1 MLTAAV
7 ASRDPKTG
15 ENLRACLE
23 QTGLVKPVMGCTVS
37 KEGDWKPTSG
47 QPLPEV
53 MFLDLSSDVAPYL
66 AFAAHCR
73 RLHPAGHIIACSP
86 CEPTPDL
93 LLKAMHAGVNE
104 FLLKPI
110 DPRVLHEIL
119 TRLVGAKS
127 PLGTTEARKV
137 TLVMGAKGGL
147 GSSTV
152 AVNLAVQL
160 AQLGK
165 GRVILL
171 DLARPVGHVPL
182 LLDLKPRFSISDA
195 MENLERL
202 DTHFLGGLLM
212 HHQSGVEVLAGTSQ
226 PDEWE
231 RLSVASVR
239 RMLNVAQST
248 FDFVVIDFGS
258 VFSKEWAPLLESV
271 RSVLVLTEAN
281 LPALWSLQHL
291 MAAFVDLGLD
301 RERIQIIINR
311 WRPEDDA
318 TLEKMEKIAG
328 VPVFARLV
336 NDFRQVSDSINRGI
350 PLSGKSRNSLLSQF
364 QALARE
370 CAGLASQQDSRKVR
384 VAAAS
389 SSRLHYQGLGDA
401 AEPVR
406 TARDA
411 HSLGRF
417 RWRSLFAG
425 KVS

>member
-1 MLTAAV
+1 
-7 ASRDPKTG
+7 
-15 ENLRACLE
+15 
-23 QTGLVKPVMGCTVS
+23 
-37 KEGDWKPTSG
+37 
-47 QPLPEV
+47 
-53 MFLDLSSDVAPYL
+53 
-66 AFAAHCR
+66 
-73 RLHPAGHIIACSP
+73 
-86 CEPTPDL
+86 
-93 LLKAMHAGVNE
+93 
-104 FLLKPI
+104 
-110 DPRVLHEIL
+110 
-119 TRLVGAKS
+119 
-127 PLGTTEARKV
+127 
-137 TLVMGAKGGL
+137 
-147 GSSTV
+147 
-152 AVNLAVQL
+152 
-160 AQLGK
+160 
-165 GRVILL
+165 
-171 DLARPVGHVPL
+171 
-182 LLDLKPRFSISDA
+182 
-195 MENLERL
+195 
-202 DTHFLGGLLM
+202 
-212 HHQSGVEVLAGTSQ
+212 
-226 PDEWE
+226 
-231 RLSVASVR
+231 
-239 RMLNVAQST
+239 MLNVAQST

-271 RSVLVLTEAN
+271 RTVLVLAEAN

-328 VPVFARLV
+328 VPVFARLA

-406 TARDA
+406 SARDA